1 MMTTTM
7 AVVVVSVAVLLAYE
21 RTPYTYMEDLE
32 MQFSF

>member
-1 MMTTTM
+1 MMMTTM
-7 AVVVVSVAVLLAYE
+7 AVVVVAAVLLLAYE